1 MAYQVLARKWRPR
14 NFHEVMGQQ
23 HVLQALANA
32 LDQGRLHHAY
42 LFSGTRGVG
51 KTTIARILAKC
62 LNCET
67 GITSRPC
74 GQCSACREID
84 QGNFVDLLEIDAAS
98 RTKVEDTRELLDNV
112 QYRPAR
118 GRFKIYLI
126 DEVHMLSRHSFNAL
140 LKTLEEPPEHVKF
153 LLATTDPQKLPVTIL
168 SRCLQFHLKALT
180 REQIVEQ
187 LQRVLQ
193 AEELPYAP
201 AALSLLAKAAQG
213 SMRDALSLSDQA
225 IAYGNGQLQAETVQ
239 QMLGTLDHRQ
249 LYSLL
254 SLLATRNGA
263 LLMQQVG
270 TLAEL
275 APDYDQ
281 LHVELASLLHRTAMW
296 QLLGQQTDPTADD
309 TEELQQLAE
318 QIPPE
323 ELQLY
328 YQIALNGRKELPL
341 APDGRSALEMTL
353 LRMLAFAP
361 RAKEQVAVDGQPKAI
376 PANLALSL
384 TPPVLSKP
392 AVIAPPAAAP
402 IAKESVKEDLAMHA
416 KLLQEQAE
424 IMAQAANQMQP
435 VAEIAQPVYA
445 PQQVQ
450 ARPVVSVDPVAI
462 QPTSATE
469 TQNTGVQD
477 VLRLRNQ
484 LRSRRQQAESQ
495 PDSYSST
502 TASLHAASAAPV
514 YAPKPRVEAA
524 PLSVPAAV
532 VSSQSVVRA
541 VTPSNNLSDDL
552 PPWELPPLDA
562 YQDAFIST
570 DSVSDAP
577 MPTTSSPARIRKIDS
592 VQPVAPVVPS
602 NHITTSSQ
610 PVIDEDDEAIWH
622 SNELLARSADS
633 WAQTVAKL
641 PVGGRVRQLAMQ
653 AVITNQQSDSWHL
666 QIRNEAR
673 HLAQPRMIQE
683 LAEAISASLPQPVN
697 LQVEPVM
704 QLTQACP
711 AEIEQQERVRLQ
723 QDAEALLL
731 ADPNVQFLQ
740 QRFGATLDD
749 GTIQPLKT
757 DITVSIPKEIEVAA
771 RRQDS
776 ESP

>member
-23 HVLQALANA
+23 HVLQALSNA

-98 RTKVEDTRELLDNV
+98 RTKVEDTRDLLDNV
-112 QYRPAR
+112 QYKPAR

-180 REQIVEQ
+180 REQITEQ

-193 AEELPYAP
+193 AEQLTYEP

-225 IAYGNGQLQAETVQ
+225 IAYGDGVLQAETVQ

-249 LYSLL
+249 LYQIL
-254 SLLATRNGA
+254 SLLAARDGVA
-263 LLMQQVG
+263 LMQQIG
-270 TLAEL
+270 SLAEL
-275 APDYDQ
+275 SPDYDQ
-281 LHVELASLLHRTAMW
+281 LHAELASLLHRTAMW
-296 QLLGQQTDPTADD
+296 QLLGQQTEPEAND
-309 TEELQQLAE
+309 TEELQSLAE

-323 ELQLY
+323 EIQLY
-328 YQIALNGRKELPL
+328 YQITLNGRKELPL

-361 RAKEQVAVDGQPKAI
+361 RTGSQPEEAYRPVISRDVAPVMAPSAMPVKPAVA
-376 PANLALSL
+376 PALVSAPATTPVVTANLA
-384 TPPVLSKP
+384 T
-392 AVIAPPAAAP
+392 
-402 IAKESVKEDLAMHA
+402 EDLAMQA
-416 KLLQEQAE
+416 KLMQEQAE
-424 IMAQAANQMQP
+424 LMAQAEQEMPRQPSAVARNIAAVASPAPAITAEVAAPVPDVAN
-435 VAEIAQPVYA
+435 A
-445 PQQVQ
+445 
-450 ARPVVSVDPVAI
+450 
-462 QPTSATE
+462 
-469 TQNTGVQD
+469 GVQD
-477 VLRLRNQ
+477 ILRLRNQ

-495 PDSYSST
+495 TESHV
-502 TASLHAASAAPV
+502 ASPGIPVSAASPVKRAAAATVPSAVTAPDKASIPAPV
-514 YAPKPRVEAA
+514 SSPVPLAEVPPR
-524 PLSVPAAV
+524 
-532 VSSQSVVRA
+532 
-541 VTPSNNLSDDL
+541 SDDL
-552 PPWELPPLDA
+552 PPWELPPLEA
-562 YQDAFIST
+562 YQDQESFAPAAEIQPEINP
-570 DSVSDAP
+570 VSSFRPSGA
-577 MPTTSSPARIRKIDS
+577 AR
-592 VQPVAPVVPS
+592 VVPASAPAQS
-602 NHITTSSQ
+602 NRL
-610 PVIDEDDEAIWH
+610 PEVDEDDDAVWR
-622 SNELLARSADS
+622 SNELLMRSSDP
-633 WAQTVAKL
+633 WAQTVAGL

-653 AVITNQQSDSWHL
+653 AVVTSRQDDLWHL

-673 HLAQPRMIQE
+673 HLAQPRMVQE
-683 LAEAISASLPQPVN
+683 LAEALSAVLAQTIN
-697 LQVEPVM
+697 LQVEPVA
-704 QLTQACP
+704 QLTMPCP
-711 AEIEQQERVRLQ
+711 TEIEQQERVRLQ
-723 QDAEALLL
+723 QDAEQLLL
-731 ADPNVQFLQ
+731 SDPNVQFLQ

-749 GTIQPLKT
+749 GSIQPLKINT
-757 DITVSIPKEIEVAA
+757 TASDE
-771 RRQDS
+771 
-776 ESP
+776 

>member
-270 TLAEL
+270 SLAEL

-309 TEELQQLAE
+309 AEELQQLSE

-361 RAKEQVAVDGQPKAI
+361 RSQEQASSTGQQKAVS
-376 PANLALSL
+376 ANIAPSL
-384 TPPVLSKP
+384 TAPVLSKP
-392 AVIAPPAAAP
+392 VVIAPPSVAP
-402 IAKESVKEDLAMHA
+402 IAKESVTEDLAMHA

-424 IMAQAANQMQP
+424 IMAQAAQQMQP
-435 VAEIAQPVYA
+435 VAEIAQPVQP
-445 PQQVQ
+445 PQQIPAQ
-450 ARPVVSVDPVAI
+450 PVVSANPIAAM
-462 QPTSATE
+462 QLTSTTE
-469 TQNTGVQD
+469 SQNTGVQD

-484 LRSRRQQAESQ
+484 LRSRRQQAENQS
-495 PDSYSST
+495 DNSSSHI
-502 TASLHAASAAPV
+502 ASSSPV

-532 VSSQSVVRA
+532 VSSQPVVRA

-562 YQDAFIST
+562 YQDEFIPADNVI
-570 DSVSDAP
+570 DSP
-577 MPTTSSPARIRKIDS
+577 MSAASSPARVRKIDS

-602 NHITTSSQ
+602 NHTTASSQ
-610 PVIDEDDEAIWH
+610 LVIDEDDEAVWH
-622 SNELLARSADS
+622 SNELLARSADA

-653 AVITNQQSDSWHL
+653 AIITNQQPDSWHL

-697 LQVEPVM
+697 LQVELVM
-704 QLTQACP
+704 QLAQACP

-771 RRQDS
+771 RRQES

>member
-42 LFSGTRGVG
+42 LLSGTRGVG

-98 RTKVEDTRELLDNV
+98 RTKVEDTRDLLDNV

-180 REQIVEQ
+180 REQIIEQ

-193 AEELPYAP
+193 AEALPYAP

-239 QMLGTLDHRQ
+239 QMLGTLDRRQ

-270 TLAEL
+270 ALAEL

-309 TEELQQLAE
+309 TQELQKLAE
-318 QIPPE
+318 QISPE

-361 RAKEQVAVDGQPKAI
+361 RSKEPAAVDGQRKII
-376 PANLALSL
+376 P
-384 TPPVLSKP
+384 TM
-392 AVIAPPAAAP
+392 IAPPMAP
-402 IAKESVKEDLAMHA
+402 AISKSATITPTTTASIAQDSVIDDLAMHA

-424 IMAQAANQMQP
+424 IMAQAVNQMQP
-435 VAEIAQPVYA
+435 VAEIAQPVTTSLPVTAQVVA
-445 PQQVQ
+445 PITPNVEMQQTSSADVQ
-450 ARPVVSVDPVAI
+450 HS
-462 QPTSATE
+462 
-469 TQNTGVQD
+469 GVQD

-484 LRSRRQQAESQ
+484 LRSRRQQAEGAS
-495 PDSYSST
+495 DNSS
-502 TASLHAASAAPV
+502 SRNISVAPV
-514 YAPKPRVEAA
+514 YAPKPKIDVA
-524 PLSVPAAV
+524 PLAV
-532 VSSQSVVRA
+532 LPNVASPLPTGSA
-541 VTPSNNLSDDL
+541 EPNNPSDDL
-552 PPWELPPLDA
+552 PPWDLPPLDA
-562 YQDAFIST
+562 YQDAF
-570 DSVSDAP
+570 
-577 MPTTSSPARIRKIDS
+577 MPTDNMPDASMPVISSPARVRKIDS
-592 VQPVAPVVPS
+592 VQPVVPVVPS
-602 NHITTSSQ
+602 HPIAASSQ
-610 PVIDEDDEAIWH
+610 PIIDEDDDAVWH
-622 SNELLARSADS
+622 SNELLARSDDA

-641 PVGGRVRQLAMQ
+641 PIGGRVRQLAMQ
-653 AVITNQQSDSWHL
+653 AVIINQQPESWHL

-683 LAEAISASLPQPVN
+683 LAEAISASLPQAVN

-704 QLTQACP
+704 QLAQACP

-757 DITVSIPKEIEVAA
+757 NITVSN
-771 RRQDS
+771 Q
-776 ESP
+776 

>member
-42 LFSGTRGVG
+42 LLSGTRGVG

-67 GITSRPC
+67 GITSHPC
-74 GQCSACREID
+74 GECSACREID

-193 AEELPYAP
+193 AEALPYAP
-201 AALSLLAKAAQG
+201 AALNLLAKAAQG

-270 TLAEL
+270 ALAEL

-309 TEELQQLAE
+309 TQELQQLAE
-318 QIPPE
+318 QIAPE

-361 RAKEQVAVDGQPKAI
+361 RSNEKKTPDSLRQIVPAVTAPFVVPVMPQSEAI
-376 PANLALSL
+376 P
-384 TPPVLSKP
+384 P
-392 AVIAPPAAAP
+392 AVMAP
-402 IAKESVKEDLAMHA
+402 IAEQRVTEDLAMHA
-416 KLLQEQAE
+416 KLLQEQAT
-424 IMAQAANQMQP
+424 IMAQAEQQMQP
-435 VAEIAQPVYA
+435 VVEIVQPIHVA
-445 PQQVQ
+445 PQTVRVQ
-450 ARPVVSVDPVAI
+450 SDVSVDPAVKSI
-462 QPTSATE
+462 PTTE
-469 TQNTGVQD
+469 SQNSGVQD

-484 LRSRRQQAESQ
+484 LRSRRQQTDGQSDNTS
-495 PDSYSST
+495 PRT
-502 TASLHAASAAPV
+502 TSAAPV
-514 YAPKPRVEAA
+514 YAPKPRVDVATA
-524 PLSVPAAV
+524 TPPVN
-532 VSSQSVVRA
+532 SQPVAITVNA
-541 VTPSNNLSDDL
+541 SNSQSDDL
-552 PPWELPPLDA
+552 PPWDLPPLDA
-562 YQDAFIST
+562 YQDAFIAT
-570 DSVSDAP
+570 DSVSDLP
-577 MPTTSSPARIRKIDS
+577 MQTASSPARIRKIDS
-592 VQPVAPVVPS
+592 VQPVAPVVPAHHS
-602 NHITTSSQ
+602 VASVQSI
-610 PVIDEDDEAIWH
+610 IDDDDEAVWH
-622 SNELLARSADS
+622 SNELLARSNDL
-633 WAQTVAKL
+633 WAQTIAKL

-653 AVITNQQSDSWHL
+653 AVITHQQLDSWHL

-683 LAEAISASLPQPVN
+683 LAEAISASLPQPIN

-704 QLTQACP
+704 QLAQACP

-757 DITVSIPKEIEVAA
+757 DITVSNDEAGTTTTK
-771 RRQDS
+771 
-776 ESP
+776 

>member
-225 IAYGNGQLQAETVQ
+225 IGYGNGQLQAETVQ

-270 TLAEL
+270 VLAEL

-296 QLLGQQTDPTADD
+296 QLLGQQTDPAADD
-309 TEELQQLAE
+309 AEELQQLAE

-361 RAKEQVAVDGQPKAI
+361 RAQEQAAVDSQSKASS
-376 PANLALSL
+376 ANIAPSL
-384 TPPVLSKP
+384 TAPVLSKP
-392 AVIAPPAAAP
+392 VVIIPPAAAP
-402 IAKESVKEDLAMHA
+402 IAKESVTEDLAMHA
-416 KLLQEQAE
+416 KLQQEQAE

-435 VAEIAQPVYA
+435 VAEIAQPVNA

-450 ARPVVSVDPVAI
+450 ARPAEPLTPAAI
-462 QPTSATE
+462 QPTSPAE

-502 TASLHAASAAPV
+502 TASSNAASAPV

-532 VSSQSVVRA
+532 VPSQSVLRV

-562 YQDAFIST
+562 YQDAFIAT
-570 DSVSDAP
+570 DSVSDSP
-577 MPTTSSPARIRKIDS
+577 IPTTSSPARIRKIDS

-602 NHITTSSQ
+602 NHTAASAQ
-610 PVIDEDDEAIWH
+610 PIIDEDDEAIWH
-622 SNELLARSADS
+622 SNELLARSNDL

-641 PVGGRVRQLAMQ
+641 PVSGRVRQLAMQ
-653 AVITNQQSDSWHL
+653 AVITNQQPDNWHL

-683 LAEAISASLPQPVN
+683 LAEAISANLVQPVN
-697 LQVEPVM
+697 LQIEPVM

-757 DITVSIPKEIEVAA
+757 DITASNE
-771 RRQDS
+771 
-776 ESP
+776 

>member
-193 AEELPYAP
+193 AEALPYAP

-249 LYSLL
+249 LYILL

-270 TLAEL
+270 ALAEL

-309 TEELQQLAE
+309 AEELQQLAE

-361 RAKEQVAVDGQPKAI
+361 RSQEQVAVDGQQKASSAKI
-376 PANLALSL
+376 APSLTTPALSK
-384 TPPVLSKP
+384 TV
-392 AVIAPPAAAP
+392 VIAPPAAAP
-402 IAKESVKEDLAMHA
+402 IAQESVMEDLAMHA

-435 VAEIAQPVYA
+435 FAEIAQPVNA

-450 ARPVVSVDPVAI
+450 AQPVVSADPVAI

-502 TASLHAASAAPV
+502 TVSSNASAAPV
-514 YAPKPRVEAA
+514 YTPKPRVEAA

-532 VSSQSVVRA
+532 VSSPPVVRA
-541 VTPSNNLSDDL
+541 VTPSNNLNDDL

-562 YQDAFIST
+562 YQDAFIAT
-570 DSVSDAP
+570 DSISDAP
-577 MPTTSSPARIRKIDS
+577 MPTASSPARVRKIDS
-592 VQPVAPVVPS
+592 VQPVAPVMPS
-602 NHITTSSQ
+602 NHSTASSQ

-653 AVITNQQSDSWHL
+653 AVITNQQTDNWHL

-704 QLTQACP
+704 QLAQACP

-757 DITVSIPKEIEVAA
+757 DTTASNE
-771 RRQDS
+771 
-776 ESP
+776 

>member
-42 LFSGTRGVG
+42 LLSGTRGVG

-74 GQCSACREID
+74 GECSACREID

-193 AEELPYAP
+193 AESLPFSP
-201 AALSLLAKAAQG
+201 AALGLLAKAAQG

-225 IAYGNGQLQAETVQ
+225 IAYGNGELQVETVQ

-254 SLLATRNGA
+254 SLLATRDGA

-270 TLAEL
+270 ALAEL

-309 TEELQQLAE
+309 TDELQQLAE

-361 RAKEQVAVDGQPKAI
+361 RSQERAPSHSQQKAI
-376 PANLALSL
+376 PEIIAPSL
-384 TPPVLSKP
+384 TAPVIP
-392 AVIAPPAAAP
+392 RPVVVAP
-402 IAKESVKEDLAMHA
+402 IATTSIVQERVTEDLAMHA

-424 IMAQAANQMQP
+424 LMAQAEQQMQP
-435 VAEIAQPVYA
+435 VTENINIQPVPVPQKIQEQVVVA
-445 PQQVQ
+445 PEP
-450 ARPVVSVDPVAI
+450 AAI
-462 QPTSATE
+462 QSTSSAE

-484 LRSRRQQAESQ
+484 LRSRRQQAENQS
-495 PDSYSST
+495 DSYSST
-502 TASLHAASAAPV
+502 TASSNVASVAPV
-514 YAPKPRVEAA
+514 YAPKPRIEAASVSPTKIVSPQSVATSVVEA
-524 PLSVPAAV
+524 
-532 VSSQSVVRA
+532 
-541 VTPSNNLSDDL
+541 TNLSDDL
-552 PPWELPPLDA
+552 PPWELPPLDS
-562 YQDAFIST
+562 YQDGFFAADNAPES
-570 DSVSDAP
+570 P
-577 MPTTSSPARIRKIDS
+577 MPVAESARVRKIDS
-592 VQPVAPVVPS
+592 VQPIVPVV
-602 NHITTSSQ
+602 Q
-610 PVIDEDDEAIWH
+610 PNLVPVSAQSVIDEDDEAVWH
-622 SNELLARSADS
+622 SNELLARSDDL
-633 WAQTVAKL
+633 WAQTVANL

-653 AVITNQQSDSWHL
+653 GVVTNQQADSWHL

-683 LAEAISASLPQPVN
+683 LAEAISVTLSQAIN
-697 LQVEPVM
+697 LQLEAVALLSKP
-704 QLTQACP
+704 CP
-711 AEIEQQERVRLQ
+711 AEIEQHERVRLQ
-723 QDAEALLL
+723 KDAEALLL

-757 DITVSIPKEIEVAA
+757 NITVSNE
-771 RRQDS
+771 
-776 ESP
+776 

>member
-270 TLAEL
+270 ALAEL

-309 TEELQQLAE
+309 AEELQQLAE

-353 LRMLAFAP
+353 LRMLAFSP
-361 RAKEQVAVDGQPKAI
+361 RVREQAVIDGQQKTVS
-376 PANLALSL
+376 ANLAPSL
-384 TPPVLSKP
+384 TAPVLTKP
-392 AVIAPPAAAP
+392 VVIAPPAAAP
-402 IAKESVKEDLAMHA
+402 IVKESVTEDLAMHA

-435 VAEIAQPVYA
+435 VAEIAQPV
-445 PQQVQ
+445 
-450 ARPVVSVDPVAI
+450 VSADPIAI

-495 PDSYSST
+495 PDSYSSA
-502 TASLHAASAAPV
+502 TASSHAASATPV
-514 YAPKPRVEAA
+514 YTPKPRAEIASLSA
-524 PLSVPAAV
+524 PPTITVPPQPAATP
-532 VSSQSVVRA
+532 
-541 VTPSNNLSDDL
+541 VTVSNNLSDDL

-562 YQDAFIST
+562 YQDAFIAT
-570 DSVSDAP
+570 DSASDAP
-577 MPTTSSPARIRKIDS
+577 MPAVSSPARIRKIDS
-592 VQPVAPVVPS
+592 VQPVAPVMPS
-602 NHITTSSQ
+602 NHTTASSQ
-610 PVIDEDDEAIWH
+610 QVIDEDDEAVWH
-622 SNELLARSADS
+622 SNELLARSADA

-653 AVITNQQSDSWHL
+653 AVIINQQPDNWHL

-697 LQVEPVM
+697 LQVESVM

-771 RRQDS
+771 RRQES

>member
-23 HVLQALANA
+23 HVLQALSNA

-74 GQCSACREID
+74 GQCSACQEID

-98 RTKVEDTRELLDNV
+98 RTKVEDTRDLLDNV
-112 QYRPAR
+112 QYKPAR

-180 REQIVEQ
+180 REQITEQ

-193 AEELPYAP
+193 AEQLTYES

-225 IAYGNGQLQAETVQ
+225 IAYGDGVLQANTVQ

-249 LYSLL
+249 LYQIL
-254 SLLATRNGA
+254 SLLAARDGA
-263 LLMQQVG
+263 ALMQQIG
-270 TLAEL
+270 SLAEL

-296 QLLGQQTDPTADD
+296 QLLGQQTEPEADD
-309 TEELQQLAE
+309 AEELQSLAE

-328 YQIALNGRKELPL
+328 YQITLNGRKELPL

-361 RAKEQVAVDGQPKAI
+361 RTDNQSVPERERQPSTPRNIAPVI
-376 PANLALSL
+376 
-384 TPPVLSKP
+384 PPVMPAKP
-392 AVIAPPAAAP
+392 AVAAATVP
-402 IAKESVKEDLAMHA
+402 MTSPVTTTHIVTEDLAMQA
-416 KLLQEQAE
+416 KLMQEQAE
-424 IMAQAANQMQP
+424 LMAQAEQEMPRQALTASQNVANVSP
-435 VAEIAQPVYA
+435 LA
-445 PQQVQ
+445 P
-450 ARPVVSVDPVAI
+450 AI
-462 QPTSATE
+462 TTATPAPE
-469 TQNTGVQD
+469 PANSGVQD
-477 VLRLRNQ
+477 ILRLRNQ

-495 PDSYSST
+495 TESQVASPVIPVRTQPANQPVAADVPVVT
-502 TASLHAASAAPV
+502 TPAKASIPMPPPEPLTEMSPV
-514 YAPKPRVEAA
+514 V
-524 PLSVPAAV
+524 
-532 VSSQSVVRA
+532 
-541 VTPSNNLSDDL
+541 DDL
-552 PPWELPPLDA
+552 PPWELPPLEA
-562 YQDAFIST
+562 YQDQESFT
-570 DSVSDAP
+570 
-577 MPTTSSPARIRKIDS
+577 SPAEI
-592 VQPVAPVVPS
+592 QPESHQVPS
-602 NHITTSSQ
+602 FRQAGPARTVSAVPPPAPTAAAVPNRL
-610 PVIDEDDEAIWH
+610 PEIDEDDDAVWR
-622 SNELLARSADS
+622 SNELLVRSSDP
-633 WAQTVAKL
+633 WAQTVAAL

-653 AVITNQQSDSWHL
+653 AVVTAQQNDQWHL

-673 HLAQPRMIQE
+673 HLAQSRMVQE
-683 LAEAISASLPQPVN
+683 LAEALSAVQSRTIN
-697 LQVEPVM
+697 LQVEPVA
-704 QLTQACP
+704 QLGMPCP
-711 AEIEQQERVRLQ
+711 AEIEQQERIRLQ
-723 QDAEALLL
+723 QDAEQLLL
-731 ADPNVQFLQ
+731 SDPNVQFLQ

-749 GTIQPLKT
+749 GSIQPLKT
-757 DITVSIPKEIEVAA
+757 NTTASDE
-771 RRQDS
+771 
-776 ESP
+776 

>member
-23 HVLQALANA
+23 HVLQALSNA

-98 RTKVEDTRELLDNV
+98 RTKVEDTRDLLDNV
-112 QYRPAR
+112 QYKPAR

-193 AEELPYAP
+193 AEQLTYEP

-225 IAYGNGQLQAETVQ
+225 IAYGNGLLQAETVQ

-249 LYSLL
+249 LYQIL
-254 SLLATRNGA
+254 SLLAARDGA
-263 LLMQQVG
+263 ALMQQIG
-270 TLAEL
+270 SLAEL

-296 QLLGQQTDPTADD
+296 QLLGQQTEPGADD
-309 TEELQQLAE
+309 TEELQLLAE

-328 YQIALNGRKELPL
+328 YQITLNGRKELPL

-361 RAKEQVAVDGQPKAI
+361 RAGSPAITEQPQLIHRNTAPAASFVATPARPDVI
-376 PANLALSL
+376 PAAVPVA
-384 TPPVLSKP
+384 PPVTASA
-392 AVIAPPAAAP
+392 AV
-402 IAKESVKEDLAMHA
+402 EDLAMQA
-416 KLLQEQAE
+416 KLMQEQAE
-424 IMAQAANQMQP
+424 LMAQAEQEMQP
-435 VAEIAQPVYA
+435 RPLPVSPPVTEA
-445 PQQVQ
+445 P
-450 ARPVVSVDPVAI
+450 APVAVI
-462 QPTSATE
+462 PAVAPVTPVASGPE
-469 TQNTGVQD
+469 VNNSGVQD
-477 VLRLRNQ
+477 IIRLRNQ
-484 LRSRRQQAESQ
+484 LRSRRQQAENQTESHVT
-495 PDSYSST
+495 PT
-502 TASLHAASAAPV
+502 VIPARIPANRGEV
-514 YAPKPRVEAA
+514 A
-524 PLSVPAAV
+524 PLPATEAPAGTV
-532 VSSQSVVRA
+532 APQNVQPQVAGNRA
-541 VTPSNNLSDDL
+541 LSDDL
-552 PPWELPPLDA
+552 PPWELPPLTA
-562 YQDAFIST
+562 YQDQEAFISPV
-570 DSVSDAP
+570 DSEQDNAAPSFKQRQSDRFTPSAP
-577 MPTTSSPARIRKIDS
+577 
-592 VQPVAPVVPS
+592 PVMQSNPAPVSRLPE
-602 NHITTSSQ
+602 T
-610 PVIDEDDEAIWH
+610 DEDDDSVWR
-622 SNELLARSADS
+622 SNELLLRSSDQ

-641 PVGGRVRQLAMQ
+641 PVAGRVRQLAMQ
-653 AVITNQQSDSWHL
+653 AVVTDQQADSWHL

-673 HLAQPRMIQE
+673 HLAQPRMVQE
-683 LAEAISASLPQPVN
+683 LAEAISTILPTAIN
-697 LQVEPVM
+697 LQVEPVV
-704 QLTQACP
+704 QLALPCP
-711 AEIEQQERVRLQ
+711 AEIEQQERIRLQ
-723 QDAEALLL
+723 QEAELLL
-731 ADPNVQFLQ
+731 LSDPNVQFLQ

-749 GTIQPLKT
+749 GSIQPLKT
-757 DITVSIPKEIEVAA
+757 DTTASGE
-771 RRQDS
+771 
-776 ESP
+776 

>member
-74 GQCSACREID
+74 GECSACKEID

-98 RTKVEDTRELLDNV
+98 RTKVEDTRDLLDNV

-180 REQIVEQ
+180 RDQITEQ

-193 AEELPYAP
+193 AEQLSYEPS
-201 AALSLLAKAAQG
+201 ALSLLAKAAQG

-225 IAYGNGQLQAETVQ
+225 IAYGNGLLQAETVQ

-249 LYSLL
+249 LYQLL
-254 SLLATRNGA
+254 SLLAARDGA
-263 LLMQQVG
+263 ALMQQIG
-270 TLAEL
+270 GLAEL
-275 APDYDQ
+275 SPDYDQ
-281 LHVELASLLHRTAMW
+281 LHVELASLLHRCAMW
-296 QLLGQQTDPTADD
+296 QLLGQQTEPNADD
-309 TEELQQLAE
+309 AEDIQRLAE
-318 QIPPE
+318 QITPE
-323 ELQLY
+323 EIQLY
-328 YQIALNGRKELPL
+328 YQIVLNGRKELPL

-361 RAKEQVAVDGQPKAI
+361 G
-376 PANLALSL
+376 
-384 TPPVLSKP
+384 
-392 AVIAPPAAAP
+392 
-402 IAKESVKEDLAMHA
+402 AKESIQIEPAQNKRPASPVMPKPSVAEQPVIVGIETAAFPPSVKTEADHFSVVENLPNDDLAMQT
-416 KLLQEQAE
+416 KLMQEQAE
-424 IMAQAANQMQP
+424 IIALAEQQMQTEAP
-435 VAEIAQPVYA
+435 VAAASTVNVT
-445 PQQVQ
+445 QV
-450 ARPVVSVDPVAI
+450 VPVANNSI
-462 QPTSATE
+462 PDTFAATESE
-469 TQNTGVQD
+469 TQNSGVQD

-484 LRSRRQQAESQ
+484 LRSRRQQAENQTESHI
-495 PDSYSST
+495 PV
-502 TASLHAASAAPV
+502 APV
-514 YAPKPRVEAA
+514 RQPQTIQSELVKPAESVR
-524 PLSVPAAV
+524 PVPATVAPQQPAQPAV
-532 VSSQSVVRA
+532 TEIVSS
-541 VTPSNNLSDDL
+541 NDDL

-562 YQDAFIST
+562 YQDQEAFLPHSSSESLSKPQIKT
-570 DSVSDAP
+570 V
-577 MPTTSSPARIRKIDS
+577 PTPA
-592 VQPVAPVVPS
+592 VATVPS
-602 NHITTSSQ
+602 ENLSAKL
-610 PVIDEDDEAIWH
+610 PEVDEDDDAVWR
-622 SNELLARSADS
+622 SNELLARSNDD
-633 WAQTVAKL
+633 WAQLVAQL
-641 PVGGRVRQLAMQ
+641 PVGGRVRQLAMH
-653 AVITNQQSDSWHL
+653 AVITAKQDGLWHL
-666 QIRNEAR
+666 QIRNEFR
-673 HLAQPRMIQE
+673 HLTQARMVQE
-683 LAEAISASLPQPVN
+683 LAEALSASLSQTIN
-697 LQVEPVM
+697 LQLEPVG
-704 QLTQACP
+704 QLSQACP

-723 QDAEALLL
+723 QDAEQLLL

-749 GTIQPLKT
+749 GSIQPLKT
-757 DITVSIPKEIEVAA
+757 NTAA
-771 RRQDS
+771 S
-776 ESP
+776 E

>member
-1 MAYQVLARKWRPR
+1 
-14 NFHEVMGQQ
+14 
-23 HVLQALANA
+23 
-32 LDQGRLHHAY
+32 LHHAY

-263 LLMQQVG
+263 LLMQQVS

-309 TEELQQLAE
+309 AEELQRLAE

-361 RAKEQVAVDGQPKAI
+361 RAKEQAAVDGQQKVVS
-376 PANLALSL
+376 ANLAPSL
-384 TPPVLSKP
+384 TAPVLSKSV
-392 AVIAPPAAAP
+392 VIAPPAAAP
-402 IAKESVKEDLAMHA
+402 IAKDSVTEDLAMHA

-435 VAEIAQPVYA
+435 VAEIAQPVNA

-450 ARPVVSVDPVAI
+450 ARPVVSADPVVI
-462 QPTSATE
+462 QPTLATE
-469 TQNTGVQD
+469 TPNTGVQD

-484 LRSRRQQAESQ
+484 LRSRRQQAENQS
-495 PDSYSST
+495 DNSSSNP
-502 TASLHAASAAPV
+502 ASVSPV

-532 VSSQSVVRA
+532 VSSQPVVRA

-562 YQDAFIST
+562 YQDAFIAT
-570 DSVSDAP
+570 DSSSDAP
-577 MPTTSSPARIRKIDS
+577 MPTASSARIRKIDS

-602 NHITTSSQ
+602 NHITTSAQ
-610 PVIDEDDEAIWH
+610 PVIDEDDEAVWH

-633 WAQTVAKL
+633 WAQTVSL
-641 PVGGRVRQLAMQ
+641 NCQWVDVCVSWQCRRLSLISSQIVGICRSVMKPA
-653 AVITNQQSDSWHL
+653 IWH
-666 QIRNEAR
+666 
-673 HLAQPRMIQE
+673 
-683 LAEAISASLPQPVN
+683 N
-697 LQVEPVM
+697 L
-704 QLTQACP
+704 
-711 AEIEQQERVRLQ
+711 
-723 QDAEALLL
+723 
-731 ADPNVQFLQ
+731 
-740 QRFGATLDD
+740 G
-749 GTIQPLKT
+749 
-757 DITVSIPKEIEVAA
+757 
-771 RRQDS
+771 
-776 ESP
+776 

>member
-270 TLAEL
+270 ALAEL

-309 TEELQQLAE
+309 AEELQLLAE

-361 RAKEQVAVDGQPKAI
+361 RSQQPASSTGLQKVI
-376 PANLALSL
+376 STNIVPSL
-384 TPPVLSKP
+384 TAPVLSKP
-392 AVIAPPAAAP
+392 VVVIPPVTVP
-402 IAKESVKEDLAMHA
+402 IAKESVTEDLAMHA

-424 IMAQAANQMQP
+424 IMAQAAQQMQP
-435 VAEIAQPVYA
+435 VAEIAQPVNA

-450 ARPVVSVDPVAI
+450 VQPVVSAEPVAAM
-462 QPTSATE
+462 QSTSATE
-469 TQNTGVQD
+469 SQNAGVQD

-484 LRSRRQQAESQ
+484 LRSRRQQAENQS
-495 PDSYSST
+495 DNSSSNS
-502 TASLHAASAAPV
+502 ASVSPV

-524 PLSVPAAV
+524 PLSISPAAV
-532 VSSQSVVRA
+532 VPSQPIVRA
-541 VTPSNNLSDDL
+541 VTPSDDL

-562 YQDAFIST
+562 YQDEFIPADNVF
-570 DSVSDAP
+570 DSP
-577 MPTTSSPARIRKIDS
+577 MPAASSPARIRKIDS
-592 VQPVAPVVPS
+592 VQPVAPVMPS
-602 NHITTSSQ
+602 NHTTASSL
-610 PVIDEDDEAIWH
+610 PVIDEDDDAIWH
-622 SNELLARSADS
+622 SNELLARSADL

-653 AVITNQQSDSWHL
+653 AVITNQQPDNWHL

-683 LAEAISASLPQPVN
+683 LAEAISASLPQPVT

-704 QLTQACP
+704 QLAQACP

-757 DITVSIPKEIEVAA
+757 DITVSMPKEIEVAA
-771 RRQDS
+771 RRQES

>member
-23 HVLQALANA
+23 HVLQALSNA

-98 RTKVEDTRELLDNV
+98 RTKVEDTRDLLDNV
-112 QYRPAR
+112 QYKPAR

-180 REQIVEQ
+180 REQITEQ

-193 AEELPYAP
+193 AEQLTYEP

-225 IAYGNGQLQAETVQ
+225 IAYGDGVLQADTVQ

-249 LYSLL
+249 LYQIL
-254 SLLATRNGA
+254 SLLAARDGVA
-263 LLMQQVG
+263 LMQQIG
-270 TLAEL
+270 SLAEL
-275 APDYDQ
+275 SPDYDQ
-281 LHVELASLLHRTAMW
+281 LHIELASLLHRTAMW
-296 QLLGQQTDPTADD
+296 QLLGQQTEPEAND
-309 TEELQQLAE
+309 TKELQSLAE

-323 ELQLY
+323 EIQLY
-328 YQIALNGRKELPL
+328 YQITLNGRKELPL

-361 RAKEQVAVDGQPKAI
+361 RTGSQPEEARRPMISRDVAPVMAPSA
-376 PANLALSL
+376 
-384 TPPVLSKP
+384 TPVKP
-392 AVIAPPAAAP
+392 ALVPAPVSAPATTPVVTANA
-402 IAKESVKEDLAMHA
+402 VTEDLAMQA
-416 KLLQEQAE
+416 KLMQEQAE
-424 IMAQAANQMQP
+424 LMAQAEQEIPRQPSVVVRDIVAVSSPAPTITAEAAAPVPDVAN
-435 VAEIAQPVYA
+435 
-445 PQQVQ
+445 
-450 ARPVVSVDPVAI
+450 S
-462 QPTSATE
+462 
-469 TQNTGVQD
+469 GVQD
-477 VLRLRNQ
+477 ILRLRNQ

-495 PDSYSST
+495 TESHVVSPGIPVRTSPAKQTVD
-502 TASLHAASAAPV
+502 AAETPAV
-514 YAPKPRVEAA
+514 T
-524 PLSVPAAV
+524 VPARASIPE
-532 VSSQSVVRA
+532 SSPPQLAEV
-541 VTPSNNLSDDL
+541 PPMNDDL
-552 PPWELPPLDA
+552 PPWELPPLEA
-562 YQDAFIST
+562 YQDQESF
-570 DSVSDAP
+570 AP
-577 MPTTSSPARIRKIDS
+577 TEEIQKEINPVPSPRPSRAAR
-592 VQPVAPVVPS
+592 VVPVVPASAPSAPALS
-602 NHITTSSQ
+602 NRL
-610 PVIDEDDEAIWH
+610 PDIDDNDDAVWR
-622 SNELLARSADS
+622 SNELLMRSSDPWS
-633 WAQTVAKL
+633 QTVAGL
-641 PVGGRVRQLAMQ
+641 PIGGRVRQLAMQ
-653 AVITNQQSDSWHL
+653 AVITIQQNDHWHL

-683 LAEAISASLPQPVN
+683 LAEALSATLSRTIN
-697 LQVEPVM
+697 LQVEPVA
-704 QLTQACP
+704 QLTMPCP
-711 AEIEQQERVRLQ
+711 TEIEQHERVRLQ
-723 QDAEALLL
+723 QDAEQLLL
-731 ADPNVQFLQ
+731 SDPNVQFLQ

-749 GTIQPLKT
+749 GSIQPLKINT
-757 DITVSIPKEIEVAA
+757 TASDE
-771 RRQDS
+771 
-776 ESP
+776 

>member
-23 HVLQALANA
+23 HVLQALSNA

-74 GQCSACREID
+74 GQCSACQEID

-98 RTKVEDTRELLDNV
+98 RTKVEDTRDLLDNV
-112 QYRPAR
+112 QYKPAR

-193 AEELPYAP
+193 AEQLTYEP

-225 IAYGNGQLQAETVQ
+225 IAYGNGLLQAETVQ

-249 LYSLL
+249 LYQIL
-254 SLLATRNGA
+254 SLLAARDGA
-263 LLMQQVG
+263 ALMQQIG
-270 TLAEL
+270 SLAEQ

-281 LHVELASLLHRTAMW
+281 LHVELAGLLHRTAMW
-296 QLLGQQTDPTADD
+296 QLLGQQTEPGADD
-309 TEELQQLAE
+309 TEELQLLAE

-323 ELQLY
+323 DIQLY
-328 YQIALNGRKELPL
+328 YQITLNGRKELPL

-361 RAKEQVAVDGQPKAI
+361 RSAEQSTADIRLVTHRTNSNISLSATPVREPVI
-376 PANLALSL
+376 PATAQ
-384 TPPVLSKP
+384 PVSP
-392 AVIAPPAAAP
+392 V
-402 IAKESVKEDLAMHA
+402 AKNAGIEDLAMQA
-416 KLLQEQAE
+416 KLMQEQAE
-424 IMAQAANQMQP
+424 LMAQAEQEMQP
-435 VAEIAQPVYA
+435 RPLPVS
-445 PQQVQ
+445 PQVTE
-450 ARPVVSVDPVAI
+450 ASSTAAVIPAGVPVTPVASE
-462 QPTSATE
+462 PEVNNS
-469 TQNTGVQD
+469 GVQD
-477 VLRLRNQ
+477 IIRLRNQ
-484 LRSRRQQAESQ
+484 LRSRRQQAENQTESHVT
-495 PDSYSST
+495 PSVIP
-502 TASLHAASAAPV
+502 ARIPAN
-514 YAPKPRVEAA
+514 RVEAA
-524 PLSVPAAV
+524 PLPATAAPA
-532 VSSQSVVRA
+532 RT
-541 VTPSNNLSDDL
+541 VTPQDVQPQVSGNQALNDDL
-552 PPWELPPLDA
+552 PPWESPPLTA
-562 YQDAFIST
+562 YQDQEAFISPA
-570 DSVSDAP
+570 DIEQDNAAPSFKPRQSDRFIPSAP
-577 MPTTSSPARIRKIDS
+577 
-592 VQPVAPVVPS
+592 PVMQSNPAPVSRLPE
-602 NHITTSSQ
+602 T
-610 PVIDEDDEAIWH
+610 DEDDDSVWR
-622 SNELLARSADS
+622 SNELLLRSSDQ

-641 PVGGRVRQLAMQ
+641 PVAGRVRQLAMQ
-653 AVITNQQSDSWHL
+653 AVVTDQQADSWHL

-673 HLAQPRMIQE
+673 HLAQPRMVQE
-683 LAEAISASLPQPVN
+683 LAEAISTILPKAIN
-697 LQVEPVM
+697 LQVEPVT
-704 QLTQACP
+704 QLAQPCP
-711 AEIEQQERVRLQ
+711 AEIEQQERIRLQ
-723 QDAEALLL
+723 QEAELLL
-731 ADPNVQFLQ
+731 LSDPNVQFLQ

-749 GTIQPLKT
+749 GSIQPLKT
-757 DITVSIPKEIEVAA
+757 DTTASGE
-771 RRQDS
+771 
-776 ESP
+776 